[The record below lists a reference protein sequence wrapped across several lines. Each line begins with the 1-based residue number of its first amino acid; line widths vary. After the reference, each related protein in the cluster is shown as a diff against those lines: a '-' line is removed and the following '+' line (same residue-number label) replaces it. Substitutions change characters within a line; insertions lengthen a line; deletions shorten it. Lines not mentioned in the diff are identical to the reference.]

1 MVALTEIPMSIEI
14 RQMVVNAT
22 VQDPSPARPPYDT
35 NDFDPELFRIEIMG
49 ACSELIRQRQQLEK
63 ER

>member
-1 MVALTEIPMSIEI
+1 MSIEI

-22 VQDPSPARPPYDT
+22 VQEPTPTTPAG
-35 NDFDPELFRIEIMG
+35 NEHDFDPELFKIEIME
-49 ACSELIRQRQQLEK
+49 ACSELIRQRQQQEK

>member
-1 MVALTEIPMSIEI
+1 MEGPMSIEI

-22 VQDPSPARPPYDT
+22 VQDPTPTANAR
-35 NDFDPELFRIEIMG
+35 NEGDFDPELFKIEIME
-49 ACSELIRQRQQLEK
+49 ACSELIRQGQQHDR